1 MKSDMEVDNMK
12 FKKTIII
19 SIVISVI
26 LLICSLLLPNINI
39 DKDTIG
45 YNGNDTYNIKAYNTI
60 RDINK
65 YIKISDNIDKK
76 MLGNYQVTVKVR
88 YLFYRYN
95 QVFDIKVVDKVKPE
109 VELQGNNPSYVCPNK
124 DYDEEGYTASDDY
137 DGDITDKVNIEKNG
151 NFIIYSVK
159 DSSGNKNEIRRS
171 IIFEDKEE
179 PSLTLIGDNNIV
191 IYKNSKYIDHAAEKI
206 IPQGLSKTREVHKG
220 DFLLSNSMSFGRP
233 YILKIDGAVHD
244 GWLIL
249 SNYNKVFDKNY
260 LYYLLSSNVAMKQ
273 FLFSAMG
280 STVKNLN
287 SARVA
292 NTIGVVPPI
301 SEQRRIVARIEQLFT
316 LLN

>member
-1 MKSDMEVDNMK
+1 MKKIFK
-12 FKKTIII
+12 FNFKAVLIMFALIPLLIGGTIVSTVSVGTSQKEIKKTTNT
-19 SIVISVI
+19 SILALANGVGTGINDYVSSCEGILKTFTTAPIVKDVLLNPNDANIQAKAQQYTLDFFEKLEGWEGIYIADWNSKVLTHPTKAVIGKVMREGDA
-26 LLICSLLLPNINI
+26 LKSLQDSITNSENGLNWI
-39 DKDTIG
+39 KIG
-45 YNGNDTYNIKAYNTI
+45 DAPSMG
-60 RDINK
+60 K
-65 YIKISDNIDKK
+65 YITK
-76 MLGNYQVTVKVR
+76 T
-88 YLFYRYN
+88 
-95 QVFDIKVVDKVKPE
+95 
-109 VELQGNNPSYVCPNK
+109 
-124 DYDEEGYTASDDY
+124 
-137 DGDITDKVNIEKNG
+137 
-151 NFIIYSVK
+151 
-159 DSSGNKNEIRRS
+159 
-171 IIFEDKEE
+171 
-179 PSLTLIGDNNIV
+179 
-191 IYKNSKYIDHAAEKI
+191 AEKI
-206 IPQGLSKTREVHKG
+206 KPEGLSKTREVHPG
-220 DFLLSNSMSFGRP
+220 DLILSNSMSFGRP